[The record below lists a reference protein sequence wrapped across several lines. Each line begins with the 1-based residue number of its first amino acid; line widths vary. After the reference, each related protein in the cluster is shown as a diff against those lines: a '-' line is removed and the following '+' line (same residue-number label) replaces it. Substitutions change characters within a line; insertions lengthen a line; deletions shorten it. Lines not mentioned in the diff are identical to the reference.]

1 MPGLLFQIDDPFKH
15 PGAGEIPAVLFKVN
29 GPGKVADNGGL
40 SDNGWP
46 QRERAAARAL
56 YRDHLVVC
64 HYEIHIAGGNKID
77 VVGDLMPT
85 QFIGEGG
92 IVGVRTR
99 LLKND
104 PA

>member
-1 MPGLLFQIDDPFKH
+1 MPGLLFQIDDPLKY
-15 PGAGEIPAVLFKVN
+15 PGAGKIPAVLFKVN
-29 GPGKVADNGGL
+29 GPGKVADNGGHW

-46 QRERAAARAL
+46 QPERAAARGRF

-99 LLKND
+99 LLKK
-104 PA
+104 

>member
-29 GPGKVADNGGL
+29 GPGKVADNGGPGQTMAGL
-40 SDNGWP
+40 SANAQQP
-46 QRERAAARAL
+46 ACAF

-99 LLKND
+99 LLKK
-104 PA
+104 